1 MPQNICSYKAWH
13 QISGFINMEAMFWGQ
28 KEDRVSTSTDKQV
41 VVAKRHLLAIDTEQ
55 NIGS

>member
-1 MPQNICSYKAWH
+1 
-13 QISGFINMEAMFWGQ
+13 MEAMFWGQ